1 MPAKPGAKLRM
12 EFCFETFLRL
22 KERRRPLAGTR
33 ILLVDE
39 PFVGLALI
47 LVARMID
54 KITELTAA
62 LGLTV
67 LMAEQNFEQATAL
80 PRAATC
86 WSMAG

>member
-1 MPAKPGAKLRM
+1 MD
-12 EFCFETFLRL
+12 FCFETFLHL
-22 KERRRPLAGTR
+22 KERRRPLAGSR

-39 PFVGLALI
+39 PSVGLAPI

-67 LMAEQNFEQATAL
+67 LMPSKISSRRPAL